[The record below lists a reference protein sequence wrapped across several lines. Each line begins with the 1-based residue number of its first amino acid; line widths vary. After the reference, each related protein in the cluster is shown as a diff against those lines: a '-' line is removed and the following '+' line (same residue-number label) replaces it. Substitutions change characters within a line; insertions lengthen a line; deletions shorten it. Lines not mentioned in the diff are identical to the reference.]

1 METNPTDFLFY
12 SSDSED
18 GDVNIVYI
26 KDKGSQPHRVIVHL
40 QGLPVTGG
48 IDSGADTTIMNR
60 NVFKKVAAIAWLS
73 KRAFKPVNKIPYGY
87 DNTIGCLF

>member
-1 METNPTDFLFY
+1 MWHISVNWAWNAKDKPTEGKKNTSLETNPTDFLFY

-40 QGLPVTGG
+40 QGLPVTGV

-60 NVFKKVAAIAWLS
+60 NVFKKVAAIA
-73 KRAFKPVNKIPYGY
+73 
-87 DNTIGCLF
+87 